1 MTSVIHHPFALP
13 TFVVMS
19 NTAYQEVYTGLG
31 FLFYTIAASDG
42 RVAPA
47 EEQRLK
53 ELIQEKWLPLE
64 NSRDEFGTDAGRYI
78 GISFEYASAQGV
90 DVNDAWERFV
100 ETYNEQRPLFTSD
113 VVALIR
119 DTAASVASAFAGT
132 NKSEH
137 TRLAQLHLLLQ
148 A

>member
-1 MTSVIHHPFALP
+1 
-13 TFVVMS
+13 MS
-19 NTAYQEVYTGLG
+19 TTAYQDVYTGLG
-31 FLFYTIAASDG
+31 FLFYSIAASDG

-53 ELIQEKWLPLE
+53 QLIQEQWLPLE

-90 DVNDAWERFV
+90 GVKDAWDRFE
-100 ETYNEQRPLFTSD
+100 ETYHEQRPLFTPD
-113 VVALIR
+113 LVALIKS
-119 DTAASVASAFAGT
+119 TAASVASAFAGT

-137 TRLAQLHLLLQ
+137 TKLAQLHLLLEK
-148 A
+148 